1 MNRNAML
8 SFSVEMSPS
17 LYDLIEQMSEDANSS
32 KGDTFKKALVLLNI
46 IIQEEKKGNH
56 IGILDKD
63 KKIIE
68 EIVGITKC

>member
-1 MNRNAML
+1 ML